1 MKARFIAAAVCGLLM
16 AHVAQAAEI
25 RLLAAGAIKEIFL
38 ELAPQF
44 ERSTGN
50 KVTAIW
56 TGSGDIK
63 KRIGAGE
70 AFDLVIVGAPDVDAL
85 IKDDK
90 MVPGSRVDIAKSGIG
105 VAVKAGAPKPDIG
118 SSEAVKKALLAAKTV
133 AYSSGASGVYVLR
146 LFERLGIAAEIK
158 AKAKQTTP
166 GVRVAQYLA
175 SGEADLGFQQMS
187 ELVHETGIDFLG
199 PLPAEIQNVT
209 HYSSGIPVES
219 NAREPAKALRAALSA
234 PAAAPVIRKN
244 GMEPSH
250 PRKACSPGNSPV
262 CPADNPAPQSTGL
275 SPGEQRRTGKSAKM
289 PAR

>member
-1 MKARFIAAAVCGLLM
+1 MPVNDEQAVPSRRSSDMKARFIAAAVCGLLM

-25 RLLAAGAIKEIFL
+25 KVLAAGAIKEIFL

-44 ERSTGN
+44 ESSTGD

-56 TGSGDIK
+56 AGSADIK

-70 AFDLVIVGAPDVDAL
+70 AFDLVIVGAPDIDVL
-85 IKDDK
+85 IKDGK

-118 SSEAVKKALLAAKTV
+118 SSEAVKKALLAATTV

-146 LFERLGIAAEIK
+146 LFERLGIAAEMK
-158 AKAKQTTP
+158 AKSKQTTP

-175 SGEADLGFQQMS
+175 SGEADLGFQQVS
-187 ELVHETGIDFLG
+187 ELVHETGIDYIG

-219 NAREPAKALRAALSA
+219 NAPEPAKALQAALSA

-250 PRKACSPGNSPV
+250 P
-262 CPADNPAPQSTGL
+262 
-275 SPGEQRRTGKSAKM
+275 
-289 PAR
+289 